1 MTDRVPRAPAGEQ
14 SVLLKAARS
23 GDQQAFGQLVEP
35 YRRALTIHSYRM
47 LGSPHD
53 AEDIVQ
59 ETLLRAWRN
68 LGSYEPRAPLSSWLY
83 RIATNASLDEIER
96 RPRRPMPV
104 EPYPDTPLAES
115 DAPTYDPA
123 ARYALREGLEFG
135 LLRAIQQLPGRQRA
149 VLILRDV
156 LGWTSPEVADLLETS
171 VAAVNSALQRA
182 RATID
187 ESIPAAGPSPAA
199 EDERALLQRYVQ
211 AFANDDVDGL
221 VAILRQDAVLR
232 MPPQPA
238 VIGADS
244 IAAFLR
250 SVAPDGTYANFHQ
263 TPRWANGRP
272 AVTTSLRS
280 ANGELVPHAVSVLVV
295 DAGEIIAIET
305 FLDAAL
311 AARFESASRSARA

>member
-1 MTDRVPRAPAGEQ
+1 MTDSATRPSAGAE
-14 SVLLKAARS
+14 SALLKAAQS
-23 GDQQAFGQLVEP
+23 GDQRAFGKLVEP

-59 ETLLRAWRN
+59 ETLLRAWRK
-68 LGSYEPRAPLSSWLY
+68 LGSYEPHAPLSSWLY

-96 RPRRPMPV
+96 RPRRPQPV

-115 DAPTYDPA
+115 DAPTHDPA
-123 ARYALREGLEFG
+123 ARYALREGLELG
-135 LLRAIQQLPGRQRA
+135 LMAAIQQLPGRQRA

-171 VAAVNSALQRA
+171 VAAINSALQRA

-187 ESIPAAGPSPAA
+187 ESLPTAGPAPAAK
-199 EDERALLQRYVQ
+199 DERELLGRYVQ

-238 VIGADS
+238 VIGAHA

-250 SVAPDGTYANFHQ
+250 SVAPGGTYADFHQ

-272 AVTTSLRS
+272 AVTTSMWS
-280 ANGELVPHAVSVLVV
+280 ATGELVPHAVSLLIVE
-295 DAGEIIAIET
+295 GEEIVAIET
-305 FLDAAL
+305 FLDPAL
-311 AARFESASRSARA
+311 AARFESAAP

>member
-1 MTDRVPRAPAGEQ
+1 MTDSAARPPAGEQ
-14 SVLLKAARS
+14 SALLKAARS
-23 GDQQAFGQLVEP
+23 GDQRAFGQLVEP

-59 ETLLRAWRN
+59 ETFLRAWRN

-83 RIATNASLDEIER
+83 RIATNASLDEIKR
-96 RPRRPMPV
+96 RPRRPRPV

-123 ARYALREGLEFG
+123 ARYALREGLELG
-135 LLRAIQQLPGRQRA
+135 LLTAIQELPGSQRA

-156 LGWTSPEVADLLETS
+156 LAWTSPEVADLLETS

-182 RATID
+182 RVTID
-187 ESIPAAGPSPAA
+187 ESLPTAGPAPAA
-199 EDERALLQRYVQ
+199 EDERELLDRYVQ

-221 VAILRQDAVLR
+221 VAILREDAVLR

-238 VIGADS
+238 VIGANA

-250 SVAPDGTYANFHQ
+250 SVAPGGTYANFHQ

-272 AVTTSLRS
+272 AVTTSTWS
-280 ANGELVPHAVSVLVV
+280 ATGELVPHAISLLIVES
-295 DAGEIIAIET
+295 GEIVAIET
-305 FLDAAL
+305 FLDPAL
-311 AARFESASRSARA
+311 AARFESGAL